1 MAFDP
6 HEARDILGRWTK
18 GGGIPNLSVSVHSS
32 GRVHIQSPYN
42 KQFVSEVRNMGGRWN
57 PKTKTWS
64 VPGEKALDLDDLL
77 AAAYGEPKAA
87 ASVHSEVDRSTA
99 ERAALDAKSV
109 LEAELPRGVSITAG
123 TNSKGEALI
132 MTHTPFSDGFR
143 TDARKLGAQWN
154 SRDRGWMFKESQRH
168 EVGALLKK
176 HFGTSSGSV
185 PTPTPDRGMTTA
197 TPRQIEYAWSM
208 VARAARSGVPV
219 GTGPGELP
227 TYERLSKMSKAA
239 VSELIDRLKE
249 QY

>member
-18 GGGIPNLSVSVHSS
+18 GGGIPNLSVSIHSS
-32 GRVHIQSPYN
+32 GRVHVQSPYN
-42 KQFVSEVRNMGGRWN
+42 KEFVAGVRDMGGRWN

-77 AAAYGEPKAA
+77 AAAYGEPKASGSA
-87 ASVHSEVDRSTA
+87 PVDRAAA

-132 MTHTPFSDGFR
+132 MTHTPFSDEFR
-143 TDARKLGAQWN
+143 MDARKLGAQWN
-154 SRDRGWMFKESQRH
+154 SRDRGWMFKESQRDQ
-168 EVGALLKK
+168 VSSLLKK

-185 PTPTPDRGMTTA
+185 SPPSPDRGMTTA

-227 TYERLSKMSKAA
+227 TYDRLSKMSKAA
-239 VSELIDRLKE
+239 VSELISRLKE
-249 QY
+249 EY